1 MPRQSRIDF
10 PGALHHVIIRG
21 INRAEIFRDNHDRT
35 RFVTLLQKG
44 LEKTDLDCYAWA
56 LIPNHVH
63 LLLRT
68 SGNPLTQL
76 MRSMLTGYAVYFNRR
91 HKRTGYL
98 FQNRYKSILCDEE
111 AYLLQLVR
119 YIHLNPLRSGLVRDM
134 HTLSVYPWSG
144 HAVLVGKRDV
154 PWQNVDAILRRFGK
168 TVSKARHNYSLFVR
182 RGIAEGQRSD
192 LTGGGLIRSA
202 GGWQGL
208 RELRKGGERW
218 RGDERILGD
227 GNFVEKALQV
237 AQENLSRK
245 TSHKAAGWTLD
256 ILSKNVA
263 ELFRL
268 EPGDLKNGKRYT
280 VLSRARS
287 IFCRWA
293 TFELGYKL
301 TEVADYL
308 NVTKEAVFYGSRKGE
323 EIIQKNHIK
332 FPEVI

>member
-1 MPRQSRIDF
+1 M
-10 PGALHHVIIRG
+10 IIRG
-21 INRAEIFRDNHDRT
+21 INRAEIFRDNHDRA

-44 LEKTDLDCYAWA
+44 IEKTDLDCYAWA
-56 LIPNHVH
+56 LIPNHIH

-76 MRSMLTGYAVYFNRR
+76 MRGMLTGYAVYFNRR
-91 HKRTGYL
+91 HQRTGYL
-98 FQNRYKSILCDEE
+98 FQNRYKSILCDDE

-119 YIHLNPLRSGLVRDM
+119 YIHLNPLRSGLVQDM
-134 HTLSVYPWSG
+134 RQLSVFPWSG
-144 HAVLVGKRDV
+144 HAVLMGKRDV

-168 TVSKARHNYSLFVR
+168 TILKARRNYSLFVR
-182 RGIAEGQRSD
+182 RGVAEGQRSD

-208 RELRKGGERW
+208 QELRKGGERW

-227 GNFVEKALQV
+227 GDFVEKALQI

-245 TSHKAAGWTLD
+245 MSRKAAGWTLD
-256 ILSKNVA
+256 ILSKKVSGSFQ
-263 ELFRL
+263 LV
-268 EPGDLKNGKRYT
+268 PGDLKNGKRDT
-280 VLSRARS
+280 AISRARA

-308 NVTKEAVFYGSRKGE
+308 NVTKEAVFYGSRRGE
-323 EIIQKNHIK
+323 EIIQKKHIK